1 MSYGGRLTRMSTGT
15 RDSMS
20 RGRRGSRSSM
30 KRFLPAPA
38 MDAVQQNQNNMT
50 DEEIDSMLKSIFRD
64 LAKSSKDDEEAFIS
78 PEALKDA
85 FKSQGHST
93 DDTLVQLLIDDVDE
107 NGDGKIGW
115 DEFHL
120 IMKKC
125 LFSQMDEL
133 LQAFEIVDSDGD
145 GYIPTVEFKRIF
157 MTEGSYPLSDREADE
172 LMIFADSDGDGLV
185 DYRSFLTWLN
195 NPDKIVQ
202 T

>member
-1 MSYGGRLTRMSTGT
+1 MLRQQSRLSQGSRT
-15 RDSMS
+15 SMNG
-20 RGRRGSRSSM
+20 GRRGSRSSM
-30 KRFLPAPA
+30 KRFLPAA
-38 MDAVQQNQNNMT
+38 IGDAGAQNQNAMS
-50 DEEIDSMLKSIFRD
+50 EEDIEAMLYSIFRD
-64 LAKSSKDDEEAFIS
+64 LSKDKDFITAD
-78 PEALKDA
+78 ALKDA
-85 FKSQGHST
+85 FKQQGHSS
-93 DDTLVQLLIDDVDE
+93 DDQLVQLLIDDVDE
-107 NGDGKIGW
+107 NGDGKIQQ
-115 DEFHL
+115 DEFNS

>member
-1 MSYGGRLTRMSTGT
+1 
-15 RDSMS
+15 
-20 RGRRGSRSSM
+20 M
-30 KRFLPAPA
+30 KRFLPAA
-38 MDAVQQNQNNMT
+38 IGDAVAQNQNTMS
-50 DEEIDSMLKSIFRD
+50 DEEIDAMLKSIFSD
-64 LAKSSKDDEEAFIS
+64 LAKGEDYITAD
-78 PEALKDA
+78 ALKNA
-85 FKSQGHST
+85 FKQQGHSS
-93 DDTLVQLLIDDVDE
+93 DDKLVQLLIDDVDE
-107 NGDGKIGW
+107 NGDGKIQV
-115 DEFHL
+115 DEFNS